1 MGRGEVTAHEPGM
14 DRPSRWDEM
23 KRTLRHVMIALAI
36 LGVGA
41 ALMFFVLADVM
52 CIGDFCSS

>member
-1 MGRGEVTAHEPGM
+1 MTAHEPGM